1 MPRLDLQT
9 GARVVCLKSEGH
21 TYKNIKERLKECDH
35 QKPLSSCG
43 KLQADQIGVGS
54 VSECS
59 AEDTRN

>member
-9 GARVVCLKSEGH
+9 RARVVCLKSEGH
-21 TYKNIKERLKECDH
+21 TYKNIKERLKEEA
-35 QKPLSSCG
+35 SV
-43 KLQADQIGVGS
+43 QADQIGVGS